1 MIFECETACYSLRI
15 APPTMARTRLRHRTA
30 ARRMIASVLPGLPI
44 FGVVAPGLAALLM
57 PR

>member
-1 MIFECETACYSLRI
+1 
-15 APPTMARTRLRHRTA
+15 
-30 ARRMIASVLPGLPI
+30 MIASVLPGLPI